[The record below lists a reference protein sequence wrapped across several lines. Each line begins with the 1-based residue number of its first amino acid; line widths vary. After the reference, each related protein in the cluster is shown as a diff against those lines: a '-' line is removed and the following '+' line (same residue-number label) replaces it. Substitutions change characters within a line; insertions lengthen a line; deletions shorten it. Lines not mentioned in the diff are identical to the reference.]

1 MNKKKS
7 LKAAGIIAV
16 VIIVLAAGFGGWYF
30 MAGSNAY
37 QDVFYPGTTLNK
49 MDIEGLTVDQA
60 REKLEDSVKD
70 YSLTI
75 SFKNAQCRIS
85 GQDIQM
91 ACNDKA
97 DIQAL
102 KDQQNKV
109 RYNKTDKD
117 ALALTVKDLFT
128 YDSEALTNQLKQ
140 CDALDEEKMIEP
152 ENAVLVYDKE
162 KNSFSLRNG
171 EQGTKMIFSEVLA
184 AAEEALE
191 ENLSELD
198 AEDAGLYQTAA
209 LTEESPKA
217 ADVLKEAD
225 DYLKLHLEYTFSK
238 DGKDKKEII
247 DSKLVSEWLYVDDN
261 GDVQADHDQ
270 IQAWVNDMA
279 DEYNSDKVSM
289 QFTTTSGSEISLK
302 VPVGGEAIDTSALFK
317 DVVKCLE
324 DKVSGD
330 RKVPH
335 TEKASGIS
343 QNFGG
348 NYVEVNLT
356 DQKLYLYKKGELIMS
371 SNIVSGSVSKS
382 HMTPTGVYKVYSMEK
397 NTVLRGADYA
407 SPVSFWMPFNGGVGF
422 HDATWRSSFGG
433 TINQYNGS
441 HGCINMPYD
450 KAKTLYENTIQVIM
464 LLSMAVLLMCRDR
477 QRTEVHLQAAVPRVT
492 RRMTET
498 TGKMTRRRKRRRK
511 AIKRQRKRR
520 RKQRNIQRQ
529 RNRRQLHRR
538 RRNLKQVHLKLL
550 RQKRRLL
557 RPVRRIQKHLRRIRL
572 KQVHRNRNQ
581 SRNQSRKPRR
591 KGWWMLSLYPAYNR

>member
-1 MNKKKS
+1 M
-7 LKAAGIIAV
+7 
-16 VIIVLAAGFGGWYF
+16 
-30 MAGSNAY
+30 
-37 QDVFYPGTTLNK
+37 Q
-49 MDIEGLTVDQA
+49 
-60 REKLEDSVKD
+60 
-70 YSLTI
+70 
-75 SFKNAQCRIS
+75 
-85 GQDIQM
+85 
-91 ACNDKA
+91 
-97 DIQAL
+97 
-102 KDQQNKV
+102 DQQNKV

-140 CDALDEEKMIEP
+140 CDALDEEKMVEP
-152 ENAVLVYDKE
+152 ENAVLVYDEE

-198 AEDAGLYQTAA
+198 AADAGLYQTAA

-261 GDVQADHDQ
+261 GDVQVDHDQ

-382 HMTPTGVYKVYSMEK
+382 HMTPTGVYQVYSMEK

-422 HDATWRSSFGG
+422 HDATWRNSFGG
-433 TINQYNGS
+433 TIYQYNGS

-450 KAKTLYENTIQVIM
+450 KAKTLYENINTGYYVVVYGGVTYVPGQTTDRG
-464 LLSMAVLLMCRDR
+464 SSSGSSSSGHKKNDRDDR
-477 QRTEVHLQAAVPRVT
+477 KDDTKKETKKESDKETKKETKETEKH
-492 RRMTET
+492 TET
-498 TGKMTRRRKRRRK
+498 KKPETTAPETKKPETSAPETSQTETK
-511 AIKRQRKRR
+511 APETSAPDTKAPETNPPETSAPEPQPEPEAPEEG
-520 RKQRNIQRQ
+520 
-529 RNRRQLHRR
+529 L
-538 RRNLKQVHLKLL
+538 VDA
-550 RQKRRLL
+550 
-557 RPVRRIQKHLRRIRL
+557 
-572 KQVHRNRNQ
+572 Q
-581 SRNQSRKPRR
+581 SVS
-591 KGWWMLSLYPAYNR
+591 GI

>member
-7 LKAAGIIAV
+7 LKVAGIIAV

-140 CDALDEEKMIEP
+140 CDALDEEKMVEP
-152 ENAVLVYDKE
+152 ENAVLVYD
-162 KNSFSLRNG
+162 
-171 EQGTKMIFSEVLA
+171 A
-184 AAEEALE
+184 A
-191 ENLSELD
+191 
-198 AEDAGLYQTAA
+198 DAGLYQTAA

-261 GDVQADHDQ
+261 GDVQVDHDQ

-382 HMTPTGVYKVYSMEK
+382 HMTPTGVYQVYSMEK

-433 TINQYNGS
+433 TIYQYNGS

-450 KAKTLYENTIQVIM
+450 KAKTLYENINTGYYVVVYGGVTYVPGQTTDRG
-464 LLSMAVLLMCRDR
+464 SSSGSSSSGHKKNDRDDR
-477 QRTEVHLQAAVPRVT
+477 KDDTKKETKKESDKETKKETKETEKH
-492 RRMTET
+492 TET
-498 TGKMTRRRKRRRK
+498 KNPETTAPETKKPETSAPETSQTETK
-511 AIKRQRKRR
+511 APETSAPDTKAPETNPPETSAPEPQPEPEAPEEG
-520 RKQRNIQRQ
+520 
-529 RNRRQLHRR
+529 L
-538 RRNLKQVHLKLL
+538 VDA
-550 RQKRRLL
+550 
-557 RPVRRIQKHLRRIRL
+557 
-572 KQVHRNRNQ
+572 Q
-581 SRNQSRKPRR
+581 SVS
-591 KGWWMLSLYPAYNR
+591 GI

>member
-16 VIIVLAAGFGGWYF
+16 VIIVLVAGFGGWYF

-128 YDSEALTNQLKQ
+128 YDREALTNQLKQ

-152 ENAVLVYDKE
+152 ENAVLVYDEE
-162 KNSFSLRNG
+162 KNSFSLKNG

-198 AEDAGLYQTAA
+198 AADAGLYQTAA

-382 HMTPTGVYKVYSMEK
+382 HMTPTGVYQVYSMEK

-433 TINQYNGS
+433 TIYQYNGS

-450 KAKTLYENTIQVIM
+450 KAKTLYENINTGYYVVVYGGVTYVPGQTTDRG
-464 LLSMAVLLMCRDR
+464 SSSGSSSSGHKKNDRDDR
-477 QRTEVHLQAAVPRVT
+477 KDDTKKETKKESDKETKKETKETEKH
-492 RRMTET
+492 TET
-498 TGKMTRRRKRRRK
+498 KKPETTAPETKKPETSAPETSQTETK
-511 AIKRQRKRR
+511 APETSAPDTKAPETNPPETSAPEPQPEP
-520 RKQRNIQRQ
+520 QPEPEAPEEG
-529 RNRRQLHRR
+529 L
-538 RRNLKQVHLKLL
+538 VDA
-550 RQKRRLL
+550 
-557 RPVRRIQKHLRRIRL
+557 
-572 KQVHRNRNQ
+572 Q
-581 SRNQSRKPRR
+581 SVS
-591 KGWWMLSLYPAYNR
+591 GI